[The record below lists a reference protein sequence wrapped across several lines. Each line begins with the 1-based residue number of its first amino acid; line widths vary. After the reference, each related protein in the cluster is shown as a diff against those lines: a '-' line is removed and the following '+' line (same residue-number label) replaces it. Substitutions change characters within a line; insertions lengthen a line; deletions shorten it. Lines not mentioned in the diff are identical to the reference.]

1 MTSPDQFSRGL
12 CRAGLAQRVHVAA
25 DGDLPP
31 HAGPGLL
38 REAAPGVHH
47 QHAVGREPV
56 HVAVGVLP
64 FCSFFLREEVKK
76 KKKKSRNCR
85 VAPRCQSNK
94 TVNLVKTDGYKR
106 P

>member
-12 CRAGLAQRVHVAA
+12 RRAGLTQRVHVPA

-76 KKKKSRNCR
+76 KKVKKLPCGT
-85 VAPRCQSNK
+85 ALP
-94 TVNLVKTDGYKR
+94 VK
-106 P
+106 